1 MLYELIVPKV
11 FKLHKL
17 GKETEMAILIRRIE
31 LDSLMQGMIDSKM
44 DSLKIMCT

>member
-11 FKLHKL
+11 FKLYKL
-17 GKETEMAILIRRIE
+17 GKETEMTILIRRIE